1 MQHVTPKEAAKIL
14 GVHVSSLRRWENEGK
29 LKAIRTPG
37 GQRRFVIEEVA
48 KSAGQKLLSGE
59 LREKVAGM
67 PRTIRTVCYGRVST
81 HSQQDDLQRQLE
93 HLRTRYPEAE
103 VISEIGSGLNF
114 KRKKF
119 LSILERII
127 DGDIQRLVVAHPDR
141 LVRFGYELVKWL
153 CEKFECELV
162 VLNDRKL
169 SPEAELIQDMLSIVD
184 CFSSRLYGLRK
195 YKSKFKEDLQKEG
208 ETHSFDKASTEQCT
222 QNQAIS

>member
-37 GQRRFVIEEVA
+37 GQRRFILEEVE
-48 KSAGQKLLSGE
+48 KTAGIA
-59 LREKVAGM
+59 RA
-67 PRTIRTVCYGRVST
+67 IRTVCYGRVST
-81 HSQQDDLQRQLE
+81 HSQQDDLQRQLAF
-93 HLRTRYPEAE
+93 LRERYPEGE
-103 VISEIGSGLNF
+103 VISETGSGLNF
-114 KRKKF
+114 RRKKF
-119 LSILERII
+119 ISILERII
-127 DGDIQRLVVAHPDR
+127 DGDIKRLVVAHPDR

-169 SPEAELIQDMLSIVD
+169 SPEAELIQDMLSIVQQ
-184 CFSSRLYGLRK
+184 FSSRLYGLRK

-208 ETHSFDKASTEQCT
+208 ETLEIDKASTEQCT

>member
-37 GQRRFVIEEVA
+37 GQRRFILEEV
-48 KSAGQKLLSGE
+48 
-59 LREKVAGM
+59 EKIGGM
-67 PRTIRTVCYGRVST
+67 PRTIRTICYGRVST

-93 HLRTRYPEAE
+93 HLRRRYPEAE
-103 VISEIGSGLNF
+103 IISEVGSGLNF

-119 LSILERII
+119 LAILERII

-141 LVRFGYELVKWL
+141 LVRFGFELVKWL
-153 CEKFECELV
+153 CTKFECELV

-169 SPEAELIQDMLSIVD
+169 SPEQELVQDMLSIIH

-195 YKSKFKEDLQKEG
+195 YKSTIKEELQKETTTQG
-208 ETHSFDKASTEQCT
+208 IDKAVAEQCIE
-222 QNQAIS
+222 NQAIS

>member
-37 GQRRFVIEEVA
+37 GQRRFILEEV
-48 KSAGQKLLSGE
+48 
-59 LREKVAGM
+59 EKIGGI
-67 PRTIRTVCYGRVST
+67 PRTIKTICYGRVST

-103 VISEIGSGLNF
+103 IISEVGSGLNF

-119 LSILERII
+119 LAILERII
-127 DGDIQRLVVAHPDR
+127 DGDIQRIVVAHPDR
-141 LVRFGYELVKWL
+141 LVRFGFELVRWL
-153 CEKFECELV
+153 CTKFECELV

-169 SPEAELIQDMLSIVD
+169 SPEQELVQDMLSSIH

-195 YKSKFKEDLQKEG
+195 YKSSIKEDLQKEVASQG
-208 ETHSFDKASTEQCT
+208 IDKAVTEQCIE
-222 QNQAIS
+222 NQAIS

>member
-1 MQHVTPKEAAKIL
+1 MHHVTPKEAAKIL

-37 GQRRFVIEEVA
+37 GQRRFVLSEV
-48 KSAGQKLLSGE
+48 
-59 LREKVAGM
+59 EKVAGM
-67 PRTIRTVCYGRVST
+67 PRTVRTVCYGRVST

-93 HLRTRYPEAE
+93 HLRQRYPEAE
-103 VISEIGSGLNF
+103 IISEVGSGLNF
-114 KRKKF
+114 RRKKF
-119 LSILERII
+119 LTVLERII

-153 CEKFECELV
+153 CQKFECELL

-169 SPEAELIQDMLSIVD
+169 SPEQELVQDMLSIIH

-195 YKSKFKEDLQKEG
+195 YKSQLKEELQKEG
-208 ETHSFDKASTEQCT
+208 TTSEIDKAAAKQCEE
-222 QNQAIS
+222 NQAVS

>member
-37 GQRRFVIEEVA
+37 GQRRFILEEV
-48 KSAGQKLLSGE
+48 
-59 LREKVAGM
+59 EKIGGI
-67 PRTIRTVCYGRVST
+67 PRTITTICYGRVST

-93 HLRTRYPEAE
+93 HLRTKYPEAE
-103 VISEIGSGLNF
+103 IISEVGSGLNF

-119 LSILERII
+119 LAILERII
-127 DGDIQRLVVAHPDR
+127 DGDIQRIVVAHPDR
-141 LVRFGYELVKWL
+141 LVRFGFELVRWL
-153 CEKFECELV
+153 CTKFECELV

-169 SPEAELIQDMLSIVD
+169 SPEQELVQDMLSIIH

-195 YKSKFKEDLQKEG
+195 YKSIIKEDLQKEVASQG
-208 ETHSFDKASTEQCT
+208 IDKAVTEQCIE
-222 QNQAIS
+222 NQGIS

>member
-1 MQHVTPKEAAKIL
+1 MMQHVTPKEAAKIL

-37 GQRRFVIEEVA
+37 GQRRFI
-48 KSAGQKLLSGE
+48 LGE
-59 LREKVAGM
+59 IEKVAGM

-93 HLRTRYPEAE
+93 HLRQRYP
-103 VISEIGSGLNF
+103 VSEIVSETGSGLNF

-119 LSILERII
+119 LAILERII

-141 LVRFGYELVKWL
+141 LVRFGFELVKWL
-153 CEKFECELV
+153 CTKFECELV

-169 SPEAELIQDMLSIVD
+169 SPEQELVQDMLSIIH

-195 YKSKFKEDLQKEG
+195 YKSTIKEELQKEG
-208 ETHSFDKASTEQCT
+208 TSQEIDKAVTEQCIE
-222 QNQAIS
+222 NQAIS

>member
-29 LKAIRTPG
+29 LRAIRTPG
-37 GQRRFVIEEVA
+37 GQRRFILEEV
-48 KSAGQKLLSGE
+48 
-59 LREKVAGM
+59 EKVAGV
-67 PRTIRTVCYGRVST
+67 PRTVRTVCYGRVST

-103 VISEIGSGLNF
+103 VISEVGSGLNF

-119 LSILERII
+119 LAILERII

-141 LVRFGYELVKWL
+141 LVRFGFELVKWL
-153 CEKFECELV
+153 CTKFECELV

-169 SPEAELIQDMLSIVD
+169 SPEQELVQDMLSIIH

-195 YKSKFKEDLQKEG
+195 YKSTIKEDLQKEASTQG
-208 ETHSFDKASTEQCT
+208 IDKAVTEQCIE
-222 QNQAIS
+222 NQAIS

>member
-37 GQRRFVIEEVA
+37 GQRRFILEEV
-48 KSAGQKLLSGE
+48 
-59 LREKVAGM
+59 EKIGGI
-67 PRTIRTVCYGRVST
+67 PRTITTICYGRVST

-93 HLRTRYPEAE
+93 HLRTKYPEAE
-103 VISEIGSGLNF
+103 IISEVGSGLNF

-119 LSILERII
+119 LAILERII
-127 DGDIQRLVVAHPDR
+127 DGDIQRVVVAHPDR
-141 LVRFGYELVKWL
+141 LVRFGFELVKWL
-153 CEKFECELV
+153 CTKFECELV

-169 SPEAELIQDMLSIVD
+169 SPEQELIQDMLSIIH

-195 YKSKFKEDLQKEG
+195 YKSIIKEDLQKEVASQG
-208 ETHSFDKASTEQCT
+208 IDKAVTEQCIE
-222 QNQAIS
+222 NQGIS

>member
-1 MQHVTPKEAAKIL
+1 MNHVTPKEAAKIL

-37 GQRRFVIEEVA
+37 GQRRFILEEV
-48 KSAGQKLLSGE
+48 
-59 LREKVAGM
+59 EKNAPS
-67 PRTIRTVCYGRVST
+67 PRTVRTVCYGRVST
-81 HSQQDDLQRQLE
+81 HEQQDDLLLQLAF
-93 HLRTRYPEAE
+93 LRERYPEGE
-103 VISEIGSGLNF
+103 VVSETGSGLNF
-114 KRKKF
+114 RRKKF
-119 LSILERII
+119 LAILERII
-127 DGDIQRLVVAHPDR
+127 DGDIKRLVVAHPDR

-169 SPEAELIQDMLSIVD
+169 SPEAELIQDMLSIVH

>member
-37 GQRRFVIEEVA
+37 GQRRFVLCEVA
-48 KSAGQKLLSGE
+48 KSAGGSTPSGE
-59 LREKVAGM
+59 LCEKVAGM
-67 PRTIRTVCYGRVST
+67 PRTVRTVCYGRVST

-93 HLRTRYPEAE
+93 HLRTRHPEAE
-103 VISEIGSGLNF
+103 IVSEVGSGLNF

-153 CEKFECELV
+153 CTKFECELL

-169 SPEAELIQDMLSIVD
+169 SPEQELVQDMLSIIH
-184 CFSSRLYGLRK
+184 CFSSRLYGLKK
-195 YKSKFKEDLQKEG
+195 YKSTIKEELQKEATAQG
-208 ETHSFDKASTEQCT
+208 IDKAVTEQCIE
-222 QNQAIS
+222 NQAIS

>member
-1 MQHVTPKEAAKIL
+1 MMQHVTPKEAAKIL

-37 GQRRFVIEEVA
+37 GQRRFILEEV
-48 KSAGQKLLSGE
+48 
-59 LREKVAGM
+59 EKIGGI
-67 PRTIRTVCYGRVST
+67 PRTIKTICYGRVST

-103 VISEIGSGLNF
+103 IISEVGSGLNF

-119 LSILERII
+119 LAILERII
-127 DGDIQRLVVAHPDR
+127 DGDIQRIVVAHPDR
-141 LVRFGYELVKWL
+141 LVRFGFELVRWL
-153 CEKFECELV
+153 CTKFECELV

-169 SPEAELIQDMLSIVD
+169 SPEQELVQDMLSSIH

-195 YKSKFKEDLQKEG
+195 YKSSIKEDLQKEVASQG
-208 ETHSFDKASTEQCT
+208 IDKAVTEQCIE
-222 QNQAIS
+222 NQAIS